1 MVEEIIL
8 MFVGDREK
16 ILTNSLDPL
25 VMSALKDLRCSSPY
39 SEPIIEQL
47 ISDYYNNSSIGDD
60 SDLTDLINNIG
71 ISPNTLARLSKEEFV
86 KMETIAKIALYF
98 GVQISDVAIVN
109 KEN

>member
-1 MVEEIIL
+1 MKV
-8 MFVGDREK
+8 
-16 ILTNSLDPL
+16 SY
-25 VMSALKDLRCSSPY
+25 DLLWKL
-39 SEPIIEQL
+39 L
-47 ISDYYNNSSIGDD
+47 IDKKMKK
-60 SDLTDLINNIG
+60 TDLINNIG